1 MDLTFT
7 QFVSYRNINVDKIDL
22 YEDAFGLNI
31 EFVDVKEFLGQLSVK
46 PRECLTELLMEKIR
60 NQN

>member
-1 MDLTFT
+1 MDLNFT
-7 QFVSYRNINVDKIDL
+7 QFVSYRNINVDEIDL

-31 EFVDVKEFLGQLSVK
+31 EFVDVKEYLDQLSVK
-46 PRECLTELLMEKIR
+46 PAECLTEVLMEKIR